1 MHEKSQVVIE
11 HLHARARK
19 GVDTVFHAFTG
30 SRGVD
35 VLAADHEVDGAA
47 QLVRDLPRRWQ
58 RDAAVAA
65 AVMVA
70 LVAGVGGAGN
80 AERKPAWRRRR
91 CSVLLPPTR
100 HVGVC
105 TGLRDDIYLSPS
117 LLDLPLDRTPGPW
130 ECQLPRAHLF
140 FFLCLC
146 ITVPSAC
153 QGVVLDQEV
162 AVDRAPE
169 HVHAL

>member
-58 RDAAVAA
+58 RDAAVG
-65 AVMVA
+65 AVAGA

-80 AERKPAWRRRR
+80 AERLGEVLRRAEARLAAEALQCSFAADAARR
-91 CSVLLPPTR
+91 GMY
-100 HVGVC
+100 GVE
-105 TGLRDDIYLSPS
+105 G
-117 LLDLPLDRTPGPW
+117 
-130 ECQLPRAHLF
+130 
-140 FFLCLC
+140 
-146 ITVPSAC
+146 
-153 QGVVLDQEV
+153 
-162 AVDRAPE
+162 
-169 HVHAL
+169 